1 MMRRLL
7 GVLLALVIVQTLPPF
22 SGTAVA
28 HSRPVRFDPAPGVIL
43 PAAPSQLTGWFSSDI
58 RRVPDSFIHVLDA
71 SGQRVDTGD
80 VQLSSNRRQM
90 SVAVRS
96 GLGPGRYLVNWSA
109 NDDGDGHTLAG
120 CYVFFIGEGAASAAE
135 SAGDPLD
142 GGSRCP
148 VIVEEES
155 GPSGDGENSQL
166 EDEADD
172 GGVPVWALA
181 LGVVGGIV
189 VGGIGGRV
197 LGKP

>member
-1 MMRRLL
+1 MRRLL
-7 GVLLALVIVQTLPPF
+7 GVLLALIVVQALPPF

-43 PAAPSQLTGWFSSDI
+43 TAAPSQLTGWFSSDI
-58 RRVPDSFIHVLDA
+58 RRVPDSFLHVLDA
-71 SGQRVDTGD
+71 TGQRVDMGE
-80 VQLSSNRRQM
+80 VQLSSDRKQM
-90 SVAVRS
+90 SVALRS
-96 GLGPGRYLVNWSA
+96 GLAPGRYLVNWSA

-120 CYVFFIGEGAASAAE
+120 CYVFFVGETAANAAV

-148 VIVEEES
+148 TVVEEDDEPTEDAGAEGAQS
-155 GPSGDGENSQL
+155 EDG
-166 EDEADD
+166 DD

-189 VGGIGGRV
+189 AGGIGGRA
-197 LGKP
+197 LGRS